1 MSIENA
7 TYRAKPTAKKRDF
20 SKDLS
25 GILKNYFSGTAIRI
39 LSYYTMLGI
48 VTAVMTLAITDL
60 FPELTKMVGIGG
72 LFLNLLILAVTVY
85 QVLGNEVYLQ
95 AVWKAVAGL
104 MIAVPTSL
112 SLVYP
117 GLGGG
122 VGDLIGGVLSS
133 SAMRVLGLQWGL
145 FIAMSIMASAVAALA
160 VLAQLPIVRGLAWVI
175 NAVRAMNYA
184 QGFEPSITSRR
195 HVPVTE
201 APADA
206 PQAATGL
213 VAALEAFGIV
223 GAVEKGVLPGPVI
236 ARHLVKL
243 PNGTRVNK
251 IPAADLARDLH
262 VASIAITNVS
272 GGLIALDVPQK
283 TRLAVSFDACLKSP
297 EWKKALSS
305 GMELPVC
312 PGVGVDGK
320 AYPFSLKEAVHLFTA
335 GTTGAGKSVYVNAM
349 LLSLMAS
356 GADFRLAIAD
366 GKSVRGDFAP
376 YYGNS
381 KHLLN
386 VAGVE
391 GIATKYDDMLTQLKW
406 LVDEMDARYDGVEL
420 DLTPIIWVVDEVAD
434 IIAALELSGEKGAVK
449 AFNAM
454 LARISQRARA
464 VSIIMILATQSPN
477 SEIFGQAFRAT
488 VPSVIGLTAKT
499 AAQSKVIMDEEGC
512 ELLLSKGDSYVKLLG
527 GEKVRVHGALITKSM
542 METMVV

>member
-1 MSIENA
+1 
-7 TYRAKPTAKKRDF
+7 
-20 SKDLS
+20 
-25 GILKNYFSGTAIRI
+25 
-39 LSYYTMLGI
+39 
-48 VTAVMTLAITDL
+48 
-60 FPELTKMVGIGG
+60 
-72 LFLNLLILAVTVY
+72 LI
-85 QVLGNEVYLQ
+85 
-95 AVWKAVAGL
+95 
-104 MIAVPTSL
+104 
-112 SLVYP
+112 
-117 GLGGG
+117 
-122 VGDLIGGVLSS
+122 
-133 SAMRVLGLQWGL
+133 
-145 FIAMSIMASAVAALA
+145 

-175 NAVRAMNYA
+175 NALRAMNYA
-184 QGFEPSITSRR
+184 QSFEPSITSGR
-195 HVPVTE
+195 HVPVAETHAE
-201 APADA
+201 A

-243 PNGTRVNK
+243 PSGTRVNK

-262 VASIAITNVS
+262 VASITITQN
-272 GGLIALDVPQK
+272 GGAGLVGIDVPQK
-283 TRLAVSFDACLKSP
+283 TRLAVEFDTCLKSP

-320 AYPFSLKEAVHLFTA
+320 AYPFSLKEAVHLFVA

-386 VAGVE
+386 AAGVE
-391 GIATKYDDMLTQLKW
+391 GIATKYEDMLTQLKW

-464 VSIIMILATQSPN
+464 VNMIMILATQSPN

-527 GEKVRVHGALITKSM
+527 GEKVRVHGALITKVM
-542 METMVV
+542 METMVK

>member
-1 MSIENA
+1 MEEG
-7 TYRAKPTAKKRDF
+7 AK
-20 SKDLS
+20 
-25 GILKNYFSGTAIRI
+25 
-39 LSYYTMLGI
+39 
-48 VTAVMTLAITDL
+48 
-60 FPELTKMVGIGG
+60 
-72 LFLNLLILAVTVY
+72 
-85 QVLGNEVYLQ
+85 
-95 AVWKAVAGL
+95 
-104 MIAVPTSL
+104 
-112 SLVYP
+112 
-117 GLGGG
+117 
-122 VGDLIGGVLSS
+122 
-133 SAMRVLGLQWGL
+133 QW
-145 FIAMSIMASAVAALA
+145 
-160 VLAQLPIVRGLAWVI
+160 
-175 NAVRAMNYA
+175 
-184 QGFEPSITSRR
+184 
-195 HVPVTE
+195 H
-201 APADA
+201 
-206 PQAATGL
+206 
-213 VAALEAFGIV
+213 
-223 GAVEKGVLPGPVI
+223 GA
-236 ARHLVKL
+236 
-243 PNGTRVNK
+243 
-251 IPAADLARDLH
+251 
-262 VASIAITNVS
+262 
-272 GGLIALDVPQK
+272 
-283 TRLAVSFDACLKSP
+283 
-297 EWKKALSS
+297 S
-305 GMELPVC
+305 GMS
-312 PGVGVDGK
+312 GVGVDGK